1 MATISDSLRQ
11 QLAETAH
18 AVVRSGAIS
27 MSNHGNISVRVPD
40 RDELLYV
47 GTLTDLNDGHIVRL
61 GLDGTV
67 LEGELPPLAAAVVDM
82 HTAIYQERPET
93 GCVIHTHS
101 PYATA
106 FAVARRPIECWT
118 EGFGIFG
125 LDDGVPVAGYGPR
138 GSKQSVDNIRAVLGA
153 RSKAVLLANHGVLAF
168 EKTPQATV
176 NLGVVVE
183 EAAQA
188 AIFAQGLGGPQA
200 IEPELLRAS
209 FDRAAAFNAAG
220 NVGRAH
226 R

>member
-18 AVVRSGAIS
+18 AVVRGGAIS

-82 HTAIYQERPET
+82 HTAIYQERPES

>member
-27 MSNHGNISVRVPD
+27 MSHHGNISVRVPD

-47 GTLTDLNDGHIVRL
+47 GTLTDLNDDHIVRL

-82 HTAIYQERPET
+82 HTAIYQERPES

-138 GSKQSVDNIRAVLGA
+138 GSKQSVDNIRDVLRP

-168 EKTPQATV
+168 EKTAQATV
-176 NLGVVVE
+176 HLGVLIE

-188 AIFAQGLGGPQA
+188 AIFAQGLGGPQV
-200 IEPELLRAS
+200 IEPELLQAS

-220 NVGRAH
+220 NVGPEH